1 MTFCHYGFKET
12 QYLPMNLDAKYY
24 KDIYEEKLSEKAKQL
39 YHLISKITYVVQ
51 VHDILFTIYIRKTI
65 ITEEFLKYQ
74 IFSFLFLDPH
84 FHSLTYMFS
93 LLS

>member
-12 QYLPMNLDAKYY
+12 QYLPINVDAKYY
-24 KDIYEEKLSEKAKQL
+24 KDIYEENLSEKAKQL
-39 YHLISKITYVVQ
+39 YHLTYVVQ

-65 ITEEFLKYQ
+65 ITEEFLKYKTL
-74 IFSFLFLDPH
+74 SFLFLDPH